1 MANNY
6 HRPEKVRFILADMKR
21 MGGRTLAYAEQL
33 EELINPLIEQ
43 RLKAREVNKVA
54 LRKYREE
61 HPEYREKCR
70 KSAAVANERRRLER
84 LMVSNNPAMT
94 ATTVKADG
102 CPVG

>member
-33 EELINPLIEQ
+33 EELLNPILEQ
-43 RLKAREVNKVA
+43 RLKSRDVSRMTM
-54 LRKYREE
+54 RKYREE

-70 KSAAVANERRRLER
+70 QSAAIANERRRLER
-84 LMVSNNPAMT
+84 IMVATNPLGT
-94 ATTVKADG
+94 ATMCKAAG